1 MGGRRWSP
9 RKVLSPGASCQPAH
23 PSIGALFH
31 VREVGKSKLL
41 LWAFLNMKPLLCCH
55 LGLWASHHCL
65 VANISPCLK
74 VCCCFKWHLQTGKWH
89 LHLLSLSW
97 VWGVSALSALL
108 RGVYNRWCCSGQ
120 SCQHLCTQRA
130 FFPEQFQG
138 SVGVLLSA
146 RCNIVEINYRKEE
159 YCS

>member
-23 PSIGALFH
+23 PSMGALFH

-41 LWAFLNMKPLLCCH
+41 PWALLNMKPLLCCH

-97 VWGVSALSALL
+97 VWGVICSFCPPAGRLQSLMLQWTILSALMHSE
-108 RGVYNRWCCSGQ
+108 GFFS
-120 SCQHLCTQRA
+120 RA
-130 FFPEQFQG
+130 IPRQCW
-138 SVGVLLSA
+138 SVALS
-146 RCNIVEINYRKEE
+146 
-159 YCS
+159 